1 MNNEQTSK
9 LVLFL
14 DPIGRNIL
22 GEEIKSDNKN
32 ELLIKNPVILH
43 IGDSGGGKMSVQLLP
58 LFFRE
63 FLADKSADVV
73 FSYSADKI
81 TKTDIDAFDFR
92 LQSQYN
98 QIFSKQSTFV
108 TPQTQAPQTQAPQTE
123 QAKQPS
129 NSVINLFD
137 E

>member
-22 GEEIKSDNKN
+22 GEEVENISDNTT
-32 ELLIKNPVILH
+32 ISVKNPVILH
-43 IGDSGGGKMSVQLLP
+43 VADSGGGKMSVQLLP

-73 FSYSADKI
+73 FSYQKDKI
-81 TKTDIDAFDFR
+81 VRTDIDAFDFR
-92 LQSQYN
+92 LQAQYN
-98 QIFSKQSTFV
+98 QIFSKQSVFV
-108 TPQTQAPQTQAPQTE
+108 SPQGQPEQQTQ
-123 QAKQPS
+123 QPS

>member
-22 GEEIKSDNKN
+22 GEELENAADNTT
-32 ELLIKNPVILH
+32 ISVKNPVILH
-43 IGDSGGGKMSVQLLP
+43 VADSGGGKMSVQLLP

-73 FSYSADKI
+73 FSYQKDKI
-81 TKTDIDAFDFR
+81 VKTDIDAFDFR
-92 LQSQYN
+92 LQAQYN
-98 QIFSKQSTFV
+98 QIFSKQSVFV
-108 TPQTQAPQTQAPQTE
+108 SPQGQPEQQTQ
-123 QAKQPS
+123 QPS

>member
-9 LVLFL
+9 LILFL

-22 GEEIKSDNKN
+22 GEKVDSTDNT
-32 ELLIKNPVILH
+32 ELLVKNPVILH
-43 IGDSGGGKMSVQLLP
+43 VADSGGGKMSVQLLP

-63 FLADKSADVV
+63 FLADKTADVV
-73 FSYSADKI
+73 FSYQKDKV
-81 TKTDIDAFDFR
+81 TKTDIDTFDFR
-92 LQSQYN
+92 LQAQYN
-98 QIFSKQSTFV
+98 QIFNKQSVFV
-108 TPQTQAPQTQAPQTE
+108 TPQAQVEQQPQ
-123 QAKQPS
+123 QPS

>member
-9 LVLFL
+9 LILFL

-22 GEEIKSDNKN
+22 GEKVDSTDNT
-32 ELLIKNPVILH
+32 ELLVKNPVILH
-43 IGDSGGGKMSVQLLP
+43 VADSGGGKMSVQLLP

-63 FLADKSADVV
+63 FLADKTADVV
-73 FSYSADKI
+73 FSYQKDKV
-81 TKTDIDAFDFR
+81 TKTDIDTFDFR
-92 LQSQYN
+92 LQAQYN
-98 QIFSKQSTFV
+98 QIFNKQSVFV
-108 TPQTQAPQTQAPQTE
+108 TPQAQTE
-123 QAKQPS
+123 QQPQQPS

>member
-22 GEEIKSDNKN
+22 GEQVSSENN
-32 ELLIKNPVILH
+32 LLSVKNPVILH
-43 IGDSGGGKMSVQLLP
+43 VADSGGGKMSVQLLP

-63 FLADKSADVV
+63 FLADKSSDVV
-73 FSYSADKI
+73 FSYQLDKVV
-81 TKTDIDAFDFR
+81 KTDIEAFDFR
-92 LQSQYN
+92 LQAQYN
-98 QIFSKQSTFV
+98 QIFSKQSVFV
-108 TPQTQAPQTQAPQTE
+108 APQDQPQQAQ
-123 QAKQPS
+123 QPS

>member
-1 MNNEQTSK
+1 MNNEQTTK

-22 GEEIKSDNKN
+22 GEELENAADNTT
-32 ELLIKNPVILH
+32 ISVKNPVILH
-43 IGDSGGGKMSVQLLP
+43 VADSGGGKMSVQLLP

-63 FLADKSADVV
+63 FLADKSADVI
-73 FSYSADKI
+73 FSYQKDKI
-81 TKTDIDAFDFR
+81 VKTDIDAFDFR
-92 LQSQYN
+92 LQAQYN
-98 QIFSKQSTFV
+98 QIFSKQSVFV
-108 TPQTQAPQTQAPQTE
+108 SPQGQPEQQTQ
-123 QAKQPS
+123 QPS